1 MFRSLEDVEKFKVS
15 EKRLLSA
22 THDEIGSGATT
33 DVYFVKIR
41 EVLEKV
47 GRLDVD
53 VAAEIFARKKG
64 IFAGLQEVK
73 ALLFQKN
80 LQVEAITE
88 GEYFSEAEVIMTI
101 RGSYA
106 DFGIYETTILG
117 ILASSC
123 GWATRARECV
133 EAAGGKSVLSF
144 GARHLHPAV
153 SSVMD
158 YIAVKFGGCCGA
170 SSILGAKL
178 CGIMPSG
185 TIPHAAV
192 LIIGDTLELAK
203 IYDEVLPKGES
214 RTFLVDTFKDEAEE
228 TLRLADALGDKLNGV
243 RLDTPGERGGV
254 TVGLVR
260 EIRSRLDQ
268 AGFNA
273 VKIVVSGGLDPDKIK
288 LLVEAG
294 ADIFGVGSYISHAEP
309 IDMTMD
315 IKEIEGNIIA
325 KRGRIPGLRSN
336 SRLIRVSLNNGSISN
351 MKQTLHV

>member
-1 MFRSLEDVEKFKVS
+1 MFSSFGDVERFNVS
-15 EKRLLSA
+15 NERLLSA
-22 THDEIGSGATT
+22 THDEIISGATT

-41 EVLEKV
+41 EVLKKIV
-47 GRLDVD
+47 RLDVE

-64 IFAGLQEVK
+64 IFAGLREIRT
-73 ALLFQKN
+73 LLSGKK
-80 LQVEAITE
+80 LQIEAVPE
-88 GEYFSEAEVIMTI
+88 GEVFNEREVIMTI

-106 DFGIYETTILG
+106 EFGIYETAILG
-117 ILASSC
+117 LLASSC

-144 GARHLHPAV
+144 GARHLHPAI

-158 YIAVKFGGCCGA
+158 YIAVKFGGCHGA

-185 TIPHAAV
+185 TVPHAAV
-192 LIIGDTLELAK
+192 LLTGDTLELAR
-203 IYDEVLPKGES
+203 IYDEVLPDGEP

-228 TLRLADALGDKLNGV
+228 TLRLAGALGDKLNGV
-243 RLDTPGERGGV
+243 RIDTPGERGGV
-254 TVGLVR
+254 TPGLVR

-273 VKIVVSGGLDPDKIK
+273 VKIVVSGGLDPERIK
-288 LLVEAG
+288 ALSVAG

-315 IKEIEGNIIA
+315 IKEIEGKKIA
-325 KRGRIPGLRSN
+325 KRGRIPGLSAN
-336 SRLIRVSLNNGSISN
+336 SRLNKFFLA
-351 MKQTLHV
+351 

>member
-1 MFRSLEDVEKFKVS
+1 MFSNLEDVEKFNVLN
-15 EKRLLSA
+15 ERLLSA
-22 THDEIGSGATT
+22 THDEIISGATT

-41 EVLEKV
+41 GVLEKI
-47 GRLDVD
+47 GRLDIE
-53 VAAEIFARKKG
+53 VAVEIFARAKG
-64 IFAGLQEVK
+64 VFAGLQEVK
-73 ALLFQKN
+73 ALLANKN
-80 LQVEAITE
+80 LKVEAITE
-88 GEYFSEAEVIMTI
+88 GESFSAAEVIMTI

-158 YIAVKFGGCCGA
+158 YIAVKYGGCSGA

-178 CGIMPSG
+178 CGLMPSG

-192 LIIGDTLELAK
+192 LLTGDTLELAK
-203 IYDEVLPKGES
+203 VYDEVLPMGES

-228 TLRLADALGDKLNGV
+228 TLRLANALGDKLNAV

-254 TVGLVR
+254 TAGLVR

-268 AGFNA
+268 AGFDD
-273 VKIVVSGGLDPDKIK
+273 VKIVVSGGLDPDRIR
-288 LLVEAG
+288 LLVDAG

-315 IKEIEGNIIA
+315 IKEIEGVNIA

-336 SRLIRVSLNNGSISN
+336 SRLNKVFL
-351 MKQTLHV
+351 